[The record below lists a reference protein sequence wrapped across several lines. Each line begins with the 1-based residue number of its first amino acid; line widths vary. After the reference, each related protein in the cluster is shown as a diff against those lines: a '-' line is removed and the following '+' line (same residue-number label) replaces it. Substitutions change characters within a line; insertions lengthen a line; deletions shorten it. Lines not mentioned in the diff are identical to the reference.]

1 MRENQV
7 ITLEDGKKYFI
18 HDIIKIMNNNYLYLI
33 RVNDQANSILNEFI
47 IRKEKFEDGVYSIVE
62 LDNNEIEFFKNQF
75 ICSGDKLA
83 NIFL

>member
-7 ITLEDGKKYFI
+7 ITLENGKKYFI

-47 IRKEKFEDGVYSIVE
+47 IRKEKFENGVYSIVE

-75 ICSGDKLA
+75 GHT
-83 NIFL
+83 F

>member
-7 ITLEDGKKYFI
+7 ITLDDGKKYFI

-47 IRKEKFEDGVYSIVE
+47 IRKEKFENGVYSIVE

-75 ICSGDKLA
+75 GHT
-83 NIFL
+83 F

>member
-47 IRKEKFEDGVYSIVE
+47 IRKEKFENGVYSIVE

-75 ICSGDKLA
+75 WHT
-83 NIFL
+83 F

>member
-47 IRKEKFEDGVYSIVE
+47 IRKEKFENGVYSIVE
-62 LDNNEIEFFKNQF
+62 LDNNEFEFFKNQF
-75 ICSGDKLA
+75 GHT
-83 NIFL
+83 F

>member
-7 ITLEDGKKYFI
+7 ITLENGKRYFI

-47 IRKEKFEDGVYSIVE
+47 IRKEKFENGVYSIVE

-75 ICSGDKLA
+75 GHT
-83 NIFL
+83 F

>member
-75 ICSGDKLA
+75 RH
-83 NIFL
+83 NF

>member
-75 ICSGDKLA
+75 GHT
-83 NIFL
+83 F

>member
-33 RVNDQANSILNEFI
+33 RVNNQANSILNEFI

-75 ICSGDKLA
+75 GHT
-83 NIFL
+83 F

>member
-47 IRKEKFEDGVYSIVE
+47 IRKEKFENGVYSIVE

-75 ICSGDKLA
+75 GHT
-83 NIFL
+83 F